1 MFLKV
6 GWLNNFILINDIKK
20 NYVISLFFIL
30 WMIGFNI
37 FFFFDGGVDFFNE
50 DGYYFFGF
58 WGFWIYFLLT
68 YELII
73 N

>member
-37 FFFFDGGVDFFNE
+37 FFFF
-50 DGYYFFGF
+50 
-58 WGFWIYFLLT
+58 
-68 YELII
+68 
-73 N
+73 